1 MDQYD
6 KSSNS
11 FFRELKRRKVTKTC
25 LLYILLCWG
34 VLQAGDILY
43 PALGLDT
50 DKAARIFL
58 YLAVAGFPVTVAIA
72 WFLQITPEG
81 IVRTGSFVERRIL
94 SNLPPINDRRQASVA
109 NYFRK
114 GEEPQDYHWILS
126 AETGPLSGLSF
137 GVCHS
142 LILGRALDC
151 DIAVPSPQV
160 SRNHARLEIEASKL
174 IIEDLGSSNGTV
186 VNGKTLREPRELHH
200 EDEVRFHD
208 IVFRV
213 TESFSRPTSELE
225 AMNQTTFIDRGDAQ
239 PPDEK

>member
-1 MDQYD
+1 MMDQYD

-11 FFRELKRRKVTKTC
+11 FFKELKRRKVTKTC
-25 LLYILLCWG
+25 LVYIVFCWAVLL
-34 VLQAGDILY
+34 AGDILY
-43 PALGLDT
+43 PALGLDP

-58 YLAVAGFPVTVAIA
+58 YLAVAGFPVTFAVA

-81 IVRTGSFVERRIL
+81 IVRTDSFIERRIL
-94 SNLPPINDRRQASVA
+94 SNLPPISDRRQASVSTHSL
-109 NYFRK
+109 K
-114 GEEPQDYHWILS
+114 GEEPQSYQWILS
-126 AETGPLSGLSF
+126 AETGPLAGLSF

-160 SRNHARLEIEASKL
+160 SRNHARLELEGGKL

-186 VNGKTLREPRELHH
+186 VNGKSVSERRELHH

-213 TESFSRPTSELE
+213 T
-225 AMNQTTFIDRGDAQ
+225 Q
-239 PPDEK
+239 K